1 MRSQSVAGGTGV
13 VVPRRRLTGARDLV
27 DMWGNTRM
35 VVLTAISA
43 SLYAAIL
50 IPFKVLPI
58 IPGVTEF
65 RPANA
70 VPVVCS
76 FLFGP
81 AGAWGAAIGNVIG
94 DFFGGIGPGDLFG
107 FLGNFLYGLIPYK
120 VWEVITDGDPV
131 PRTPGMWMAFVGT
144 VLLASAVC
152 ALSIGWGINLL
163 GFIPFSVLG
172 NIILINNFL
181 VAVVL
186 TPFLLAVIYPR
197 VKRGQLLYR
206 DIMPRPPR
214 FRWSRRLGLA
224 IVVCATVAGMVLG
237 NLLSSGRLVLPFL
250 AHPDL
255 TSTTHAADVG
265 LGLIPV
271 MALLAVGVLLL

>member
-1 MRSQSVAGGTGV
+1 MRE
-13 VVPRRRLTGARDLV
+13 LV

-35 VVLTAISA
+35 VVLTAMSA

-107 FLGNFLYGLIPYK
+107 FAGNFLYGYIPYK
-120 VWEVITDGDPV
+120 AWEALTDADPV
-131 PRTPGMWMAFVGT
+131 PTRAGTWVAFVGV

-152 ALSIGWGINLL
+152 ALTVGWGLNLL
-163 GFIPFSVLG
+163 GFVPFSVLG
-172 NIILINNFL
+172 NIVLVNNFV

-197 VKRGQLLYR
+197 VKRGRLLYR
-206 DIMPRPPR
+206 DIVPRPAASVASAAV
-214 FRWSRRLGLA
+214 RWRRRLGLA
-224 IVVCATVAGMVLG
+224 IVVSATIGGMVAG
-237 NLLSSGRLVLPFL
+237 NLLSTGAWQLPL
-250 AHPDL
+250 LPP
-255 TSTTHAADVG
+255 AAANGTNAAAVG
-265 LGLIPV
+265 LGLLPV
-271 MALLAVGVLLL
+271 MLVLVLGLALL

>member
-1 MRSQSVAGGTGV
+1 MRELGQ
-13 VVPRRRLTGARDLV
+13 
-27 DMWGNTRM
+27 MWGNTRM
-35 VVLTAISA
+35 VVLTAMSA

-107 FLGNFLYGLIPYK
+107 FAGNFLYGFVPYK
-120 VWEVITDGDPV
+120 AWEAITDGDPV
-131 PRTPGMWMAFVGT
+131 PRTPAMWIAFVGV

-152 ALSIGWGINLL
+152 ALVVGWGINLL
-163 GFIPFSVLG
+163 GFVPFSVLG
-172 NIILINNFL
+172 NIILVNNFL

-197 VKRGQLLYR
+197 VKRGRLLYR
-206 DIMPRPPR
+206 DILLDGSTLPSRPR
-214 FRWSRRLGLA
+214 SRTVRRIGLA
-224 IVVCATVAGMVLG
+224 IVVLATAAGLMLG
-237 NLLSSGRLVLPFL
+237 NLLSTGRVMLPFL
-250 AHPDL
+250 AHADAN
-255 TSTTHAADVG
+255 TTRAGDVG
-265 LGLIPV
+265 LGLLPV
-271 MALLAVGVLLL
+271 LAMLLVGLALM

>member
-1 MRSQSVAGGTGV
+1 M
-13 VVPRRRLTGARDLV
+13 RDLI

-35 VVLTAISA
+35 VVLTAMSA

-70 VPVVCS
+70 VPVICS

-107 FLGNFLYGLIPYK
+107 FFGNFLYGFVPYK
-120 VWEVITDGDPV
+120 VWTALMGERDPV
-131 PRTPGMWMAFVGT
+131 PKLPLEWLVFTGVVG
-144 VLLASAVC
+144 LASAVC
-152 ALSIGWGINLL
+152 ALTIGWGINLL
-163 GFIPFSVLG
+163 GFVPFSVLG
-172 NIILINNFL
+172 NIILVNNFV

-197 VKRGQLLYR
+197 VKAAKLRYSDVMGAR
-206 DIMPRPPR
+206 APR
-214 FRWSRRLGLA
+214 SRLSRAVGLILVIGA
-224 IVVCATVAGMVLG
+224 VAGGMILG
-237 NLLSSGRLVLPFL
+237 TLLSTGRLELPL
-250 AHPDL
+250 IAHY
-255 TSTTHAADVG
+255 TVSTTRAADVG
-265 LGLIPV
+265 LGLAPIIV
-271 MALLAVGVLLL
+271 VLLIGLAML

>member
-1 MRSQSVAGGTGV
+1 MRE
-13 VVPRRRLTGARDLV
+13 LV

-35 VVLTAISA
+35 VVLTAMSA

-107 FLGNFLYGLIPYK
+107 FAGNFLYGFIPYK
-120 VWEVITDGDPV
+120 AWEALTDADPV
-131 PRTPGMWMAFVGT
+131 PAGAGTWVAFVGV

-152 ALSIGWGINLL
+152 ALTVGWGLNLL
-163 GFIPFSVLG
+163 GFVPFSVLG
-172 NIILINNFL
+172 NIVLVNNFV

-197 VKRGQLLYR
+197 VKRGRLLYR
-206 DIMPRPPR
+206 DILPRPAAGLASR
-214 FRWSRRLGLA
+214 GVRWRRRLGLA
-224 IVVCATVAGMVLG
+224 IVVGATVAGMLAG
-237 NLLSSGRLVLPFL
+237 NLLSTGAWHLPFL
-250 AHPDL
+250 AP
-255 TSTTHAADVG
+255 AAANGTNAAAVG
-265 LGLIPV
+265 LGLLPV
-271 MALLAVGVLLL
+271 MLVLALGLALL